1 MFKAFVI
8 DQQGDAVRGAVTE
21 LDDKQLPNE
30 ALTVDVEYS
39 TLNYKDGMV
48 IKGLGRMVRKYPHV
62 PGVDLAGVVAESSDE
77 RFVIGD
83 RVVVTGWR
91 VGESYWGGY
100 SQKVRVNPD
109 FAIKLPDSLSC
120 FHAMALGTAGLT
132 AMLAIESL
140 ERMGMTT
147 ASQRPI
153 LVTGAAGGVGS
164 IAVLALSRLGYSV
177 AASTG
182 RPQESHYLTSL
193 GAASVISRA
202 EFADP
207 VSRPLESERFAGAI
221 DNVGGNSL
229 ARVLAQ
235 LESNAS
241 VASVGL
247 VGGAVFTANVMPF
260 LLRGVNILGIDSVS
274 CPNPRRLRAWQRLG
288 ELIPRSILESLTTT
302 HPLEDLPELAEDIL
316 DGKIKGRTVI
326 DLHA

>member
-1 MFKAFVI
+1 
-8 DQQGDAVRGAVTE
+8 
-21 LDDKQLPNE
+21 
-30 ALTVDVEYS
+30 
-39 TLNYKDGMV
+39 
-48 IKGLGRMVRKYPHV
+48 
-62 PGVDLAGVVAESSDE
+62 
-77 RFVIGD
+77 
-83 RVVVTGWR
+83 
-91 VGESYWGGY
+91 
-100 SQKVRVNPD
+100 
-109 FAIKLPDSLSC
+109 
-120 FHAMALGTAGLT
+120 MALGTAGLT

-140 ERMGMTT
+140 ENMGMTT

-182 RPQESHYLTSL
+182 RLEESHYLTAL

-221 DNVGGNSL
+221 DNVGGNTL

-247 VGGAVFTANVMPF
+247 AGGAVFTANVMPF

-274 CPNPRRLRAWQRLG
+274 CPNPRRLKAWQRLG
-288 ELIPRSILESLTTT
+288 ELIPRSVLESLTTT
-302 HPLEDLPELAEDIL
+302 HPLEDLPELADEIL
-316 DGKIKGRTVI
+316 AGKIKGRTVI